1 MEIHILG
8 SLTLTQGFQRWGVAS
23 KRMSVV
29 LALLALSPGQPV
41 PFDQLVD
48 ELWGNER
55 IANSKN
61 ALQANVTRLRKLLAS
76 ITGRQGSDVI
86 RTVSGGYALDIPP
99 EAVDAHRFRVL
110 ADRGA
115 ALVGTDAPRAVAVL
129 EEGLGMWRGMALL
142 DLAEGFRCRMEA
154 AQLDERRLT
163 AYEDLIT
170 AKLAVGVERV
180 SVPELRHLAA
190 EHPGRERL
198 SELLMLA
205 LYREGRQTEA
215 LEVFHGTRRRLAD
228 DLGLEPGRSLHEI
241 YQAILKQDDILG
253 RPRRF
258 LTQTV

>member
-8 SLTLTQGFQRWGVAS
+8 SLALTQDTQRWGVAS
-23 KRMSVV
+23 KRVSSV
-29 LALLALSPGQPV
+29 LALLALTPGQPV

-48 ELWGNER
+48 ELWGDGR
-55 IANSKN
+55 IANAKN

-76 ITGRQGSDVI
+76 ITGRRGGDLV
-86 RTVSGGYALDIPP
+86 RTVGGGYLLDVPA
-99 EAVDAHRFRVL
+99 ESVDAHRFLTL

-115 ALVGTDAPRAVAVL
+115 ALVARDAAPAAEVL
-129 EEGLGMWRGMALL
+129 EQALGMWRGPALL
-142 DLAEGFRCRMEA
+142 DICEGFRCRTEA

-170 AKLAVGVERV
+170 AKLAVGAERV
-180 SVPELRHLAA
+180 SVPELRHLAV

-205 LYREGRQTEA
+205 LYRDGRQTEA
-215 LEVFHGTRRRLAD
+215 LEVFHGTRRRLAN

-241 YQAILKQDDILG
+241 YQAILKQDEILG
-253 RPRRF
+253 SPRRSLA
-258 LTQTV
+258 LTG